1 MFDRVL
7 NILCQSRQFF
17 GNEKINFPDA
27 KSEKLFFYK
36 KLLLFK
42 RGYLVNDNENDAE
55 NEK

>member
-1 MFDRVL
+1 MFDSFL
-7 NILCQSRQFF
+7 NILYQSRQVF
-17 GNEKINFPDA
+17 GNKKINFPDT

-42 RGYLVNDNENDAE
+42 RDYLVKNNENDAE

>member
-7 NILCQSRQFF
+7 NILCESRQFF
-17 GNEKINFPDA
+17 GNEKINFPDT